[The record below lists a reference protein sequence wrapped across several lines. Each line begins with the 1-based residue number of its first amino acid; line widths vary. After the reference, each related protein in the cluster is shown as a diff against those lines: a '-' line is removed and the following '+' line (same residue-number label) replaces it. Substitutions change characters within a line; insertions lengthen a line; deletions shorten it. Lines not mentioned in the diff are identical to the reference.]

1 MSIPELTDPT
11 DEKYIWYVGDPVATV
26 GLWRREDGTEFP
38 VYQQTRGQAVFNS
51 RRVNESTIDT
61 ADPTPAFF
69 DALRSLG
76 SGDYDP
82 ETDDGL
88 DVEGCEWYEVEFLN
102 ELLRVSAEQEPPESI
117 RRLLAHAQARD
128 GGVRR

>member
-1 MSIPELTDPT
+1 MSIRELIDPA
-11 DEKYIWYVGDPVATV
+11 DQEYVWYIGDPVATV

-51 RRVNESTIDT
+51 RHADESNIGTEE
-61 ADPTPAFF
+61 PTTAFF
-69 DALRSLG
+69 DALRSLNH
-76 SGDYDP
+76 GDYDP

-102 ELLRVSAEQEPPESI
+102 ELLRIAAEQEPPESVG
-117 RRLLAHAQARD
+117 RLFAHAQVR
-128 GGVRR
+128 GGGGDE